1 MSIMPSAVVPKRKSK
16 TSEKRMEL
24 DDLLEKDTSE
34 NRLTWAILGG
44 EQSIVEEPVSA
55 LDYVML
61 SQKGL
66 QKKALAALAA
76 VMSIPMKDMAHLL
89 NISYKTLGRKRN
101 DDTMDPLSSSL
112 VIEMAQVV
120 ARGLA
125 VFGDQHRL
133 RSWLQRSNQAL
144 KGQRPLDLMN
154 NPTGL
159 RLVSSVL
166 IRLEEGIHS

>member
-1 MSIMPSAVVPKRKSK
+1 MSIMPTMVAPKRKSK
-16 TSEKRMEL
+16 TSEKRLEL
-24 DDLLEKDTSE
+24 DVLLESDSSE

-44 EQSIVEEPVSA
+44 EQSLVEEPSSA
-55 LDYVML
+55 LDYIAL

-66 QKKALAALAA
+66 QKKSLATLAA

-101 DDTMDPLSSSL
+101 DDKMDQLSSSL
-112 VIEMAQVV
+112 VIEMAQLV

-125 VFGDQHRL
+125 VFGDQDRL

-154 NPTGL
+154 SPTGL

-166 IRLEEGIHS
+166 TRLEEGIIT